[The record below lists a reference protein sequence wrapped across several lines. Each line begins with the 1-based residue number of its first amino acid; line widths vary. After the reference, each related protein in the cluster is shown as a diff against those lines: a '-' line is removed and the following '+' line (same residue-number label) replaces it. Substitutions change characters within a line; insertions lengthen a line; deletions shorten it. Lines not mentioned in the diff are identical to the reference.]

1 MSELTK
7 EISSGEHK
15 EILWNKNGLLLRKW
29 DNLTEDYCPEQMKI
43 INKSILFTKDN
54 WESTSTAIGEYHYT
68 DSSGNILE
76 TYGINAE
83 TLIGMLIIGEQ
94 LILRNSNG
102 AMTFWFD
109 Y

>member
-1 MSELTK
+1 
-7 EISSGEHK
+7 
-15 EILWNKNGLLLRKW
+15 
-29 DNLTEDYCPEQMKI
+29 MKI

-102 AMTFWFD
+102 AMTFDDSGLTIDTKANGGYAYFYTD
-109 Y
+109 GKQGYIKQGKSITLKKGETCL